1 MARGNIRLLGVQAHM
16 YEHGQW
22 IQNGYSTVI
31 DGTQIRSSPAD
42 LAPRTLNRTARRH
55 GLWCYGARPAGAHGR
70 KCQNSEIRPAR
81 AATVSSVARTRR
93 RAGTRNVS
101 LAARGLTSARSG
113 AGSSSLAFTVLF
125 PCSVIECKVQGSS
138 GDGLGHKTPAIV
150 GASLC
155 GWAWRGLA
163 AALGAGRTSVLA
175 GRRAHPTAQPSLLR
189 FSF

>member
-42 LAPRTLNRTARRH
+42 LAPRTLNRAARRH

-113 AGSSSLAFTVLF
+113 ARAPRVSRSPFCFRVLF
-125 PCSVIECKVQGSS
+125 LNARYKDKAV
-138 GDGLGHKTPAIV
+138 T
-150 GASLC
+150 
-155 GWAWRGLA
+155 GWASKPRLSCGCLCRVCGCG
-163 AALGAGRTSVLA
+163 GAWARCRWGRVSK
-175 GRRAHPTAQPSLLR
+175 
-189 FSF
+189 